1 MTPSADTLH
10 APTLRSLNV
19 DPARHPRGQAF
30 LSAAS
35 GLVCRHGRAYVI
47 ADDELHLAVFRDTH
61 SPGQLHRL
69 FHGELPAGKK
79 SRKKRKPDVE
89 TLLWW
94 PHASDEANGGASLL
108 ALGSGSRANRE
119 RAVLI
124 ALDVQ
129 GEPAASM
136 PREVD
141 LAPLFAPLRER
152 LQSVNIEGAFVLGDE
167 LVLLNRGLGHR
178 RTDGRDNVALHYR
191 LADVQALIDGGTTP
205 LPPQKQRHIALPRIQ
220 GVSLNFTDGAAL
232 PGDREG
238 RWLFTAVA
246 EDSEDSV
253 ADGDF
258 LGAAVGLVD
267 AQGTL
272 LALRPLAPA
281 AKVEGIDVQLSH
293 GQMQLCLVTDADDPE
308 VASMLLR
315 ARWS

>member
-1 MTPSADTLH
+1 MTPAADTLH
-10 APTLRSLNV
+10 THPLRRLSV
-19 DPARHPRGQAF
+19 EPSHHPRGAGF

-47 ADDELHLAVFRDTH
+47 ADDELHLTVFRDTT
-61 SPGQLHRL
+61 SPGQLHRVVA
-69 FHGELPAGKK
+69 GELPAGRRA
-79 SRKKRKPDVE
+79 RKKQKPDLE

-94 PHASDEANGGASLL
+94 PRARSKTNGGASLL
-108 ALGSGSRANRE
+108 ALGSGSRASRE
-119 RAVLI
+119 RAVLVV
-124 ALDVQ
+124 LDAH
-129 GEPAASM
+129 GEPTSAAPQTIDM
-136 PREVD
+136 
-141 LAPLFAPLRER
+141 APLFTPLRER
-152 LQSVNIEGAFVLGDE
+152 VGSLNIEGAFVLGDE
-167 LVLLNRGLGHR
+167 LVLLNRGL
-178 RTDGRDNVALHYR
+178 TDGRDNVALHY
-191 LADVQALIDGGTTP
+191 LLSDVQALIAGSTKA
-205 LPPQKQRHIALPRIQ
+205 LPPQQQRRIALPRIQ
-220 GVSLNFTDGAAL
+220 GVSLTFTDGAAL

-293 GQMQLCLVTDADDPE
+293 GQMHLCLVTDADDPE

-315 ARWS
+315 ARW